1 MKKLLL
7 GGFILAILAWSIGFC
22 AFAHQI
28 YAYPQDDK
36 SKTEAIIVLTGGKN
50 RTTEAGKLY
59 NRKLGDKLF
68 ISGVNKQVSLGQI
81 EKRNEIKL
89 KSKSKVE
96 LGQKARDTIGNAE
109 ESVEWINQNH
119 IKSVRLVTSNYH
131 IPRSLLEFKSR
142 LPDLEIIAYPVYSEN
157 VQQQWWKSWGSFAL
171 FANEYNKF
179 LYVWLKNKLIINKD

>member
-1 MKKLLL
+1 MRKLL
-7 GGFILAILAWSIGFC
+7 FFSILVVLAAWFVGFC
-22 AFAHQI
+22 FFTKQI
-28 YAYPQDDK
+28 YSYPQDNE

-50 RTTEAGKLY
+50 RITEAGKLY

-68 ISGVNKQVSLGQI
+68 ISGVNEQVSLGQI
-81 EKRNEIKL
+81 ERRNEIKL

-119 IKSVRLVTSNYH
+119 IDSVRLVTSNYH

-157 VQQQWWKSWGSFAL
+157 VQKQWWKSWGSFVL
-171 FANEYNKF
+171 LTSEYNKY
-179 LYVWLKNKLIINKD
+179 LYVWLKNQFIINKD